1 MIAQS
6 LQMFMKAGV
15 PLNTQEVF
23 TWYMEQKGVES
34 PERFLQQMDVIDPQV
49 QQALLQNP
57 QLAPIIQAMQE
68 RVAMAKEGKPLPEE
82 GQPNIQTEEEAAP
95 EQQLDDKL
103 NALPGRNLLNG

>member
-49 QQALLQNP
+49 QQVLLQNP

-68 RVAMAKEGKPLPEE
+68 RVAMAKEGKALPEE
-82 GQPNIQTEEEAAP
+82 GQIQTPQEEGNP
-95 EQQLDDKL
+95 EPQQLDEKL
-103 NALPGRNLLNG
+103 NALPGRNLLNE